1 MNVKSIR
8 IATIRPLYLV
18 LLTLLA
24 LELLWA
30 VVYLSQPLKLV
41 PDFARLSSPAFLT
54 TREVS
59 LSLSP
64 DSQEVKLG
72 ESFTATIVLD
82 TAGREVNA
90 VDVVLDFDQDMFE
103 VVEGKAAAG
112 KAFDRYFRNAAA
124 NDKGLFTLSAAMDPG
139 KSFKG
144 KATLATLT
152 LTGKKSGSSIVSIR
166 FKEGSTV
173 DSNVSFG
180 DEATPDLLE
189 KVVNAEVTLR

>member
-1 MNVKSIR
+1 MNVKQIR
-8 IATIRPLYLV
+8 MPTIKPLYLV

-30 VVYLSQPLKLV
+30 IIYLSRPVKLV
-41 PDFARLSSPAFLT
+41 PDLSRLSSPAFLT
-54 TREVS
+54 TRQVS

-64 DSQEVKLG
+64 ENQEVVVG
-72 ESFTATIVLD
+72 ESFAVEIVLD

-90 VDVVLDFDQDMFE
+90 ADVVLDFDEDLLT
-103 VVEGKAAAG
+103 VVEGRAVVG
-112 KAFDRYFRNAAA
+112 ESFDRHFRNAAD
-124 NDKGLFTLSAAMDPG
+124 NEKGLFTFSSAMDPG
-139 KSFKG
+139 KSFSG
-144 KATLATLT
+144 KTVLATLT
-152 LTGKKSGSSIVSIR
+152 FSGKKAGSGIVSIR

-180 DEATPDLLE
+180 DETTPDLLE